1 MVDRRIILLV
11 LGLFLI
17 GLSVLPYV
25 TKAEILATT
34 PSGWEI
40 IGSQI
45 VKFPRLPK
53 EQVYD
58 RNGVPTGIYDCP
70 VDHGWFAGGKP
81 VEIGGTVV
89 TLLDTFQDDNGCHL
103 KVSVGGREGLLTLR
117 ENESVGVQ
125 LDGSSLYIRRAK
137 PPPRKGL
144 YLRANGEIF
153 YGFEEVELVL
163 YRMPTPVEIP
173 VRLAVPGAVFL
184 SGLSLLGFRRRRT
197 SLACLAGGVVF
208 VALLIVMPGGAGR
221 QPIATYARLD
231 WVGTDM
237 HASADE
243 GFNRFLV
250 LSDDNFT
257 VFDRWGNPVCSWNG
271 YWYNSATVP
280 IRMSG
285 NGSRAVSSGAFEWKL
300 WDCDTGVTVLGPISG
315 DMPVIN
321 WGGDR
326 IAYRRLGDDMVVL
339 CDDLGNMI
347 AQVQRDTTPDRVWIS
362 RGGDRFAA
370 TWTLPTLYR
379 LEVYD
384 STGQTLWSLENVQ
397 DASFDPDFRYALVLC
412 WTTTTRSVLRLYEI
426 DTGKLIYSTPEET
439 ELPVRPVAAFSRD
452 GTLVGIVTLKVQRW
466 DATYTPLDLI
476 FRVLRISDNTV
487 LSTHSLGQVFRGRYY
502 AVSPSVQRVVV
513 TGADANY
520 SPSMVSLGVGGWS
533 GILPVPKYTLP
544 ISCTENEVL
553 LEGSDTAYGWYAKEV
568 FVVGWRYRL
577 VVSSPSEFQ
586 RPDGLLV
593 GYYEND
599 LDPGSTF
606 LIHPALPADS
616 AVGFEGNLTAYD
628 NIGDVEATIYMDNN
642 KTVRVRVVCPPVSVS
657 VSPPE
662 PSTQEN
668 VVVSW
673 QVQMLAYGLSDADF
687 FELQID
693 NEEGFPH
700 PASIT
705 VYSQGQYNS
714 FTLEPPSSGW
724 SYGTYWVRLRSVAV
738 VRGESKV
745 SGWCD
750 PVSFTVPTP
759 PPAGPVF
766 VPLMVVPPLPM
777 AVSLPVAPY
786 PTLAV
791 FNALGQVAG
800 IYTFS
805 ILLMVLGL
813 GLIVASLVRRW

>member
-1 MVDRRIILLV
+1 
-11 LGLFLI
+11 
-17 GLSVLPYV
+17 
-25 TKAEILATT
+25 
-34 PSGWEI
+34 
-40 IGSQI
+40 
-45 VKFPRLPK
+45 
-53 EQVYD
+53 
-58 RNGVPTGIYDCP
+58 
-70 VDHGWFAGGKP
+70 
-81 VEIGGTVV
+81 
-89 TLLDTFQDDNGCHL
+89 
-103 KVSVGGREGLLTLR
+103 
-117 ENESVGVQ
+117 
-125 LDGSSLYIRRAK
+125 
-137 PPPRKGL
+137 
-144 YLRANGEIF
+144 
-153 YGFEEVELVL
+153 
-163 YRMPTPVEIP
+163 
-173 VRLAVPGAVFL
+173 
-184 SGLSLLGFRRRRT
+184 LGFRRRRT